1 MSNSDVDAI
10 SSDNAPRNPPTP
22 KYTLVT
28 NDAKFSLG
36 QVVATPGALA
46 LMERTDTNP
55 AVLLNKHIH
64 GDWGDT
70 CAEDCALN
78 EQALTDGSRLMS
90 VYRLVSPQ
98 DLAATA
104 IEKRALLP
112 TVWIITEAVGNDG
125 RRASTCLLLPQEY

>member
-1 MSNSDVDAI
+1 MSKPDAI
-10 SSDNAPRNPPTP
+10 ALDSAAPKPSTP
-22 KYTLVT
+22 EYTLIT
-28 NDAKFSLG
+28 NAAKFSLG